1 MKTMKIGLIALIV
14 LSMSVTGCKNNKL
27 SRQEKGAI
35 IGVGAGAATGAL
47 IGKRSGNTA
56 VGAIIGAAVGGS
68 AGTLIGLYMDKQAR
82 ELERKLEDAKVERI
96 GEGIKI
102 TFDSGLLFALD
113 SYILSKETRRNID
126 SMVEVIQEY
135 DETEILIEGHTDN
148 TGRVAYN
155 QDLSDKRAK
164 SVFNYLVAKNVDKNR
179 IKTVGYG
186 ESQPISTNTTKS
198 GQQLNRRVEVVITAN
213 NQLKAKA
220 KAEVASGTN

>member
-1 MKTMKIGLIALIV
+1 
-14 LSMSVTGCKNNKL
+14 
-27 SRQEKGAI
+27 
-35 IGVGAGAATGAL
+35 
-47 IGKRSGNTA
+47 
-56 VGAIIGAAVGGS
+56 
-68 AGTLIGLYMDKQAR
+68 MDKQAR